1 MDKRDFA
8 RKAPVYWENCVE
20 STNTRLLEL
29 ANNGADSGT
38 VLYAD
43 SQSGGRGRRGRS
55 FLSPEG
61 GLYMS
66 MLVRPACEVEE
77 CTQLTP
83 LAAVAAHRAL
93 KVCTGLHADI
103 KWPNDLLLG
112 GKKLCGILTEL
123 SFDQKGKPQLIIG
136 IGINLNTP
144 SFPEELKDIACS
156 IYSHS
161 GKSIKK
167 EALLELLVRELDGC
181 IDRWEMEG
189 CFFLEEYRRL
199 CICIGRD
206 VLVVSGTES
215 RKTRALNINDDLS
228 LLVQYED
235 GSQESLYSGEV
246 SLRI

>member
-1 MDKRDFA
+1 MDKPDMQRE
-8 RKAPVYWENCVE
+8 APVYWEQAVE
-20 STNTRLLEL
+20 STNTKLLEL
-29 ANNGADSGT
+29 ANNGAASGT

-43 SQSGGRGRRGRS
+43 SQSGGRGRQGRS

-66 MLVRPACEVEE
+66 MLLRPDCGVEK
-77 CTQLTP
+77 CSQLTP
-83 LAAVAAHRAL
+83 LAAVAVHRAL
-93 KVCTGLHADI
+93 KACTGLHADI

-123 SFDQKGKPQLIIG
+123 SFDQKGKPQIIIG

-144 SFPEELKDIACS
+144 SFPEELRDIACS
-156 IYSHS
+156 VYSHS

-167 EALLELLVRELDGC
+167 EALLELLIKELDDC
-181 IDRWEMEG
+181 IERWQREG
-189 CFFLEEYRRL
+189 CFFLEEYRQL
-199 CICIGRD
+199 CICTDREVMVI
-206 VLVVSGTES
+206 SGSES
-215 RKTRALNINDDLS
+215 RKARALNINDDLS

>member
-1 MDKRDFA
+1 MDKLDMQRS
-8 RKAPVYWENCVE
+8 APVYWEQSVE

-29 ANNGADSGT
+29 ANSGAEGGT

-43 SQSGGRGRRGRS
+43 IQSGGRGRQGRS

-66 MLVRPACEVEE
+66 MLIRPGCDVEK
-77 CTQLTP
+77 CSQLTP

-93 KVCTGLHADI
+93 KACTGLHADI

-123 SFDQKGKPQLIIG
+123 SFDRKGKPQIIIG

-144 SFPEELKDIACS
+144 FFPEGLEDIACS
-156 IYSHS
+156 VYSHS

-167 EALLELLVRELDGC
+167 EALLELLVHELDDC
-181 IDRWEMEG
+181 VDRWEREG
-189 CFFLEEYRRL
+189 CFFLEEYRQL
-199 CICIGRD
+199 CVCTDRD
-206 VLVVSGTES
+206 VLVISGSES
-215 RKTRALNINDDLS
+215 RKARALKIEDDFS
-228 LLVQYED
+228 LKVRYED
-235 GSQESLYSGEV
+235 GAEENLFYGEI